1 MNMQK
6 VLILENDWLVLSLL
20 RDFFKKQNYLIN
32 FAQSLKRAEELLK
45 RNTFDLFLC
54 ERILPDGDTLFLLEK
69 IKEKN
74 LFMKVLVFSHKKS
87 LIDRITIL
95 KLADDFIA
103 KPFNSIEFL
112 LKIKNI
118 LSMDKIFRQNYLEE
132 TRFLLKDSSSLNTQA
147 ERFRPQELKI
157 LECFYKHKN
166 IIVSYETISAYV
178 WGYKE
183 PLPIKKTINVYVRR
197 IRSKLNKNFVI
208 ETIKNR
214 GYKFIDL
221 MENNT

>member
-1 MNMQK
+1 MRYNFND
-6 VLILENDWLVLSLL
+6 ILS
-20 RDFFKKQNYLIN
+20 
-32 FAQSLKRAEELLK
+32 
-45 RNTFDLFLC
+45 
-54 ERILPDGDTLFLLEK
+54 
-69 IKEKN
+69 
-74 LFMKVLVFSHKKS
+74 
-87 LIDRITIL
+87 
-95 KLADDFIA
+95 
-103 KPFNSIEFL
+103 NSILF
-112 LKIKNI
+112 
-118 LSMDKIFRQNYLEE
+118 
-132 TRFLLKDSSSLNTQA
+132 KDSSSLNTQV
-147 ERFRPQELKI
+147 ERFRPQEFKI

-208 ETIKNR
+208 QTIKNR

>member
-1 MNMQK
+1 MQK

-32 FAQSLKRAEELLK
+32 CVQSIKRAEELLK
-45 RNTFDLFLC
+45 QNTFDLFLC
-54 ERILPDGDTLFLLEK
+54 ERILPDGDALSLLEK

-74 LFMKVLVFSHKKS
+74 LFMKILVFSYKKS
-87 LIDRITIL
+87 LVDRIAIL

-103 KPFNSIEFL
+103 KPFNSIEFF
-112 LKIKNI
+112 LKLKNI
-118 LSMDKIFRQNYLEE
+118 LSMDKKSKQNYLEE
-132 TRFLLKDSSSLNTQA
+132 TCFLLKDSSSLDTQTK
-147 ERFRPQELKI
+147 RFRPKELKI
-157 LECFYKHKN
+157 LECFFKHKN
-166 IIVSYETISAYV
+166 TILSYETILSYV

-214 GYKFIDL
+214 GYKFIDS